1 MIKETDTERWSYE
14 QVRVPIATDR
24 DYVMY
29 VKLSA
34 PASGGKCAVDPPVPD
49 RVRIPKIRR
58 SWTLVP
64 TATGQIGISYTVF
77 SDPGG
82 NVPAFLAHGK
92 QREAAVEFLQTI
104 LARAEAFAA
113 QERARLP
120 AR

>member
-1 MIKETDTERWSYE
+1 
-14 QVRVPIATDR
+14 
-24 DYVMY
+24 MY

-34 PASGGKCAVDPPVPD
+34 PASSGKCAVDFETRNDTAFPPVPD
-49 RVRIPKIRR
+49 HVRIPKIRG

-120 AR
+120 AW